1 MPPSAFSQKVK
12 IKNHIL
18 HIHVSHHH
26 VAIYIAGDIIVSDNP
41 GEAIKKWRL
50 IFGLTQTA
58 IATRLNTSPSVIS
71 DYESGRRKFPGSR
84 FVKKFVQAL
93 IETDLERGGMVINLL
108 ERQLLKEKF
117 WIAVLDMREFSE
129 PVPASAFL
137 QAIGAE
143 VVVRPPPGLDIH
155 GYTVVDSVKLVLEV
169 PAAEYVRLYGSTT
182 QRAAIFTKV
191 STGRSPMIAIKSMS
205 SVLSV
210 KPSLV
215 VLHGLRPDAIDQL
228 AVEIAKRSHIPLAT
242 TTMSIEKLIENLRQF
257 K

>member
-1 MPPSAFSQKVK
+1 MGDSYK
-12 IKNHIL
+12 
-18 HIHVSHHH
+18 H
-26 VAIYIAGDIIVSDNP
+26 VAVYIAGDIITSDNP
-41 GEAIKKWRL
+41 GEVIKKWRL

-58 IATRLNTSPSVIS
+58 LAARLNTSPSVIS

-93 IETDLERGGMVINLL
+93 IEADLERGGLVLNLL
-108 ERQLLKEKF
+108 ERQLLRERF
-117 WIAVLDMREFSE
+117 WIAVLDMKEFSE
-129 PVPASAFL
+129 PVPATTFL
-137 QAIGAE
+137 QSIEAE
-143 VVVRPPPGLDIH
+143 VVVPPPSGLDIH

-169 PAAEYVRLYGSTT
+169 PSVEYVRLYGSTS

-205 SVLSV
+205 AVLSI

-215 VLHGLRPDAIDQL
+215 VLHGLTPNLVDPL
-228 AVEIAKRSHIPLAT
+228 AVEIAKRSYIPLAIT
-242 TTMSIEKLIENLRQF
+242 NIPIEKLIETLRKF

>member
-1 MPPSAFSQKVK
+1 MSYK
-12 IKNHIL
+12 
-18 HIHVSHHH
+18 H

-58 IATRLNTSPSVIS
+58 IATRLKTSPSVIS

-93 IETDLERGGMVINLL
+93 IETDLERGGIVINLL

-117 WIAVLDMREFSE
+117 WIAVLDMREFTE
-129 PVPASAFL
+129 PVPVSNFL
-137 QAIGAE
+137 QAIDAE
-143 VVVRPPPGLDIH
+143 VIVSPPAGLDVH
-155 GYTVVDSVKLVLEV
+155 GYTIVDSVRLVLEV
-169 PAAEYVRLYGSTT
+169 PSVEYVRLYGSTT

-205 SVLSV
+205 AVLSV
-210 KPSLV
+210 KPALV
-215 VLHGLRPDAIDQL
+215 VLHGIKSEAVDPL
-228 AVEIAKRSHIPLAT
+228 AVEIAKRGHIPLAT
-242 TTMSIEKLIENLRQF
+242 TTMGIEKLIENLRHF

>member
-1 MPPSAFSQKVK
+1 MSYQ
-12 IKNHIL
+12 
-18 HIHVSHHH
+18 H

-58 IATRLNTSPSVIS
+58 IATRLKTSPSVIS

-93 IETDLERGGMVINLL
+93 IETDLERGGIVINLL

-117 WIAVLDMREFSE
+117 WIAVLDMREFTE
-129 PVPASAFL
+129 PVPASNFL
-137 QAIGAE
+137 QAIDAE
-143 VVVRPPPGLDIH
+143 VIVSPPAGLDVH
-155 GYTVVDSVKLVLEV
+155 GYTIVDSVKLVLEV
-169 PAAEYVRLYGSTT
+169 PSVEYVRLYGSTT

-205 SVLSV
+205 AVLSV
-210 KPSLV
+210 KPALV
-215 VLHGLRPDAIDQL
+215 VLHGIKSEAVDPL

-242 TTMSIEKLIENLRQF
+242 TTMGIEKLIENLRHF

>member
-1 MPPSAFSQKVK
+1 MSYQ
-12 IKNHIL
+12 
-18 HIHVSHHH
+18 H

-58 IATRLNTSPSVIS
+58 IATRLKTSPSVIS

-93 IETDLERGGMVINLL
+93 IETDLERGGIVINLL

-117 WIAVLDMREFSE
+117 WIAVLDMREFIE
-129 PVPASAFL
+129 PVPVSNFL
-137 QAIGAE
+137 QAIDAE
-143 VVVRPPPGLDIH
+143 VIVSPPAGLDVH
-155 GYTVVDSVKLVLEV
+155 GYTIVDSVRLVLEV
-169 PAAEYVRLYGSTT
+169 PSVEYVRLYGSTT

-205 SVLSV
+205 AVLSV
-210 KPSLV
+210 KPALV
-215 VLHGLRPDAIDQL
+215 VLHGIKSEAVDPL
-228 AVEIAKRSHIPLAT
+228 AVEIAKRGHIPLAT
-242 TTMSIEKLIENLRQF
+242 TTMGIEKLIENLRHF

>member
-1 MPPSAFSQKVK
+1 MSYQ
-12 IKNHIL
+12 
-18 HIHVSHHH
+18 H

-58 IATRLNTSPSVIS
+58 IATRLKTSPSVIS

-93 IETDLERGGMVINLL
+93 IEMDLERGGIVINLL

-117 WIAVLDMREFSE
+117 WIAVLDMREFTE
-129 PVPASAFL
+129 PVPVSNFL
-137 QAIGAE
+137 QAIDAE
-143 VVVRPPPGLDIH
+143 VIVSPPAGLDVH
-155 GYTVVDSVKLVLEV
+155 GYTIVDSVKLVLEV
-169 PAAEYVRLYGSTT
+169 PSVEYVRLYGSTT

-205 SVLSV
+205 AVLSV
-210 KPSLV
+210 KPALV
-215 VLHGLRPDAIDQL
+215 VLHGIKSEAVDPL
-228 AVEIAKRSHIPLAT
+228 AVEIAKRGHIPLAT
-242 TTMSIEKLIENLRQF
+242 TTMGIEKLIENLRHF

>member
-1 MPPSAFSQKVK
+1 MSYQ
-12 IKNHIL
+12 
-18 HIHVSHHH
+18 H

-58 IATRLNTSPSVIS
+58 IATRLKTSPSVIS

-93 IETDLERGGMVINLL
+93 IETDLERGGIVINLL

-117 WIAVLDMREFSE
+117 WIAVLDMREFTE
-129 PVPASAFL
+129 PVPVSNFL
-137 QAIGAE
+137 QAIDAE
-143 VVVRPPPGLDIH
+143 VIVSPPAGLDVH
-155 GYTVVDSVKLVLEV
+155 GYTIVDSVRLVLEV
-169 PAAEYVRLYGSTT
+169 PSVEYVRLYGSTT

-205 SVLSV
+205 AVLSV
-210 KPSLV
+210 KPALV
-215 VLHGLRPDAIDQL
+215 VLHGIKSEAVDPL
-228 AVEIAKRSHIPLAT
+228 AVEIAKRGHIPLAT
-242 TTMSIEKLIENLRQF
+242 TTMGIEKLIENLRHF

>member
-1 MPPSAFSQKVK
+1 MSYQ
-12 IKNHIL
+12 
-18 HIHVSHHH
+18 H

-58 IATRLNTSPSVIS
+58 IATRLKTSPSVIS

-93 IETDLERGGMVINLL
+93 IETDLERGGIVINLL

-117 WIAVLDMREFSE
+117 WIAVLDMREFTE
-129 PVPASAFL
+129 PVPVSNFL
-137 QAIGAE
+137 QAIDAE
-143 VVVRPPPGLDIH
+143 VIVSPPAGLDVH
-155 GYTVVDSVKLVLEV
+155 GYTIVDSVRLVLEV
-169 PAAEYVRLYGSTT
+169 PSVEYVRLYGSTT

-205 SVLSV
+205 AVLSV
-210 KPSLV
+210 KPALV
-215 VLHGLRPDAIDQL
+215 VLHGIKSEAVDPL

-242 TTMSIEKLIENLRQF
+242 TTMGIEKLIENLRHF

>member
-1 MPPSAFSQKVK
+1 MSYQ
-12 IKNHIL
+12 
-18 HIHVSHHH
+18 H

-58 IATRLNTSPSVIS
+58 IATRLKTSPSVIS

-93 IETDLERGGMVINLL
+93 IETDLERGGIVINLL

-117 WIAVLDMREFSE
+117 WIAVLDMREFTE
-129 PVPASAFL
+129 PVPVSNFL
-137 QAIGAE
+137 QAIDAE
-143 VVVRPPPGLDIH
+143 VIVSPPAGLDVH
-155 GYTVVDSVKLVLEV
+155 GYTIVDSVRLVLEV
-169 PAAEYVRLYGSTT
+169 PSVEYVRLYGSTT

-205 SVLSV
+205 AVLSV
-210 KPSLV
+210 KPALV
-215 VLHGLRPDAIDQL
+215 VLHGIKSEAVDPV
-228 AVEIAKRSHIPLAT
+228 AVEIAKRGHIPLAT
-242 TTMSIEKLIENLRQF
+242 TTMGIEKLIENLRHF

>member
-1 MPPSAFSQKVK
+1 MSHQ
-12 IKNHIL
+12 
-18 HIHVSHHH
+18 HVG
-26 VAIYIAGDIIVSDNP
+26 VYIAGDIIMSDNP

-58 IATRLNTSPSVIS
+58 IAAKLNTSPSVIS

-93 IETDLERGGMVINLL
+93 IETDLERGGLVINLL

-117 WIAVLDMREFSE
+117 WLAVLDMREFSE
-129 PVPASAFL
+129 PMPVSTFF
-137 QAIGAE
+137 QAIEAE
-143 VVVRPPPGLDIH
+143 VLVRPPPGLDIH
-155 GYTVVDSVKLVLEV
+155 GYTIVDSIKLVLEV
-169 PAAEYVRLYGSTT
+169 PPVEYVRLYGSTT

-205 SVLSV
+205 SVLSI
-210 KPSLV
+210 KPAVV
-215 VLHGLRPDAIDQL
+215 VLHAIKPEAVDPL
-228 AVEIAKRSHIPLAT
+228 AVEIAKRSHIPLAVT
-242 TTMSIEKLIENLRQF
+242 NLPIEKLIENLRQL

>member
-1 MPPSAFSQKVK
+1 MNYQ
-12 IKNHIL
+12 
-18 HIHVSHHH
+18 H

-58 IATRLNTSPSVIS
+58 IATRLKTSPSVIS

-93 IETDLERGGMVINLL
+93 IETDLERGGIVINLL

-117 WIAVLDMREFSE
+117 WIAVLDMREFTE
-129 PVPASAFL
+129 PVPVSNFL
-137 QAIGAE
+137 QAIDAE
-143 VVVRPPPGLDIH
+143 VIVSPPAGLDVH
-155 GYTVVDSVKLVLEV
+155 GYTIVDSVKLVLEV
-169 PAAEYVRLYGSTT
+169 PSVEYVRLYGSTT

-205 SVLSV
+205 AVLSV
-210 KPSLV
+210 KPALV
-215 VLHGLRPDAIDQL
+215 VLHGIKSEAVDPL

-242 TTMSIEKLIENLRQF
+242 TTMGIEKLIENLRHF

>member
-1 MPPSAFSQKVK
+1 MRYQ
-12 IKNHIL
+12 
-18 HIHVSHHH
+18 H
-26 VAIYIAGDIIVSDNP
+26 VAVYIAGDIIVSENP
-41 GEAIKKWRL
+41 GEAIKKWRM

-58 IATRLNTSPSVIS
+58 IAARLNTSPSVIS

-93 IETDLERGGMVINLL
+93 IEADLERGGIVISLL
-108 ERQLLKEKF
+108 ERQLLKERF
-117 WIAVLDMREFSE
+117 WTAVLDMREFAE

-137 QAIGAE
+137 KAIDAE
-143 VVVRPPPGLDIH
+143 VVVNPPPSLDVH
-155 GYTVVDSVKLVLEV
+155 GYTVVDSIKLVLDV
-169 PAAEYVRLYGSTT
+169 PAAEYVRLYGSTS

-215 VLHGLRPDAIDQL
+215 VLHGLKPDAVDPL
-228 AVEIAKRSHIPLAT
+228 AVEIAKRSMIPLAVT
-242 TTMSIEKLIENLRQF
+242 NIPIEKLLEALRQF